1 MMRRLGSLIVLLVL
15 VAGPPLAL
23 VRWGF
28 YAWGDLSLTAPA
40 DARMLVGVLTL
51 IGWLAWAWFAIATA
65 IELVQLL
72 GGRRVHVALPGFDL
86 PRTLAGGLLAAIFA
100 ATAAS
105 GPAMAA
111 PAAGVSSVDA
121 GTAPRSQMVAAAVVS
136 SPQSASAQTKE
147 GAAREWAQHTVSPGD
162 DLWSL
167 AERYCGDGH
176 QWRELAKV
184 NAGVLGADPIADLRV
199 GTVLRVPAP
208 SGVYTV
214 KAGDTLWQIAE
225 NHLGD
230 GGRFHDIV
238 RANASLIKD
247 PAHIEPG
254 WVLTMPGA
262 LGMSESPRPA
272 EDEGSSEAHVVP
284 SVAATSSPSAPTPA
298 PSGHAPSPA
307 TASATPS
314 ASPEVTITSASA
326 LPSAEPAAQVSDSG
340 GLLDQRAVR
349 AALGGLASLT
359 AAGLLARLAL
369 NRRGRE
375 GSRDVGEVF
384 MPPSDEQ
391 ERLESALGLT
401 VASQTPVASWE
412 REQLIASAQRLLA
425 QAWWDAREP
434 APRLRRAFV
443 GTRGITFEWA
453 HEVATLPP
461 PFVMQGNCATA
472 SWDTL
477 REEPS
482 EEGPVAYPGL
492 VTLGERAEE
501 LVMVDVAGCGVLVV
515 EGPDAAMPQASVAA
529 MVLEMSANAWA
540 DQLDLV
546 VVTADSRFATCA
558 GGDRVRCIEDVD
570 VALDEIDRLA
580 FERAAQVQLDQTL
593 YEQLRLD
600 PDLGEAWTPTVYL
613 FDAAVT
619 VDQAN
624 AARRAV
630 GTEPVG
636 VGVVIPVMADAT
648 AQHAS
653 GVDSGAVP
661 AESVG
666 LEAMLPARARVAALD
681 GVRGIASESDSAER
695 AGEDRVPPRTD
706 RPRVIVRRNGADPT
720 VTLVPYDDEPPMIA
734 QTLEPA
740 TREAIAG
747 LLHGSQSGHTV
758 AATWWRDYAMPA
770 DGVRVS
776 THVGPRRAL
785 LDDAA
790 EPFAKD
796 AAGVTASIP
805 VRTADREVDHRGD
818 ASREIGV
825 LGLEDDHPRTG
836 VPLPLQPDAA
846 PATSE
851 KQDEALPEALPTGRG
866 ELTLGELPDGEAPLA
881 HRPLGELPTEE
892 VLRAVDGPRLL
903 LLGPVEIE
911 GERGKAPSKGKRRC
925 LEYCAWL
932 LENPGAV
939 PTQMSRAMFVSEAT
953 RRSNLS
959 RLRTWLGQDAVGR
972 PFLPEAY
979 TGRIELQGVTS
990 DWQQFEELL
999 GRGVNVVDRTVLR
1012 EALSLVRGAPMADA
1026 APGEW
1031 AWASQL
1037 RQTMVDMIRDAAV
1050 VAARLE
1056 LERLDVAAARWS
1068 IERGLLV
1075 APADELLA
1083 CELMRVEAS
1092 VGDVDAVEGIAGR
1105 LGRAAS
1111 REGRDLRPETVTLIQ
1126 ELLEGGRRG
1135 VLTGEPVSSAGHASS

>member
-1 MMRRLGSLIVLLVL
+1 MRRLGSLVVLLVL
-15 VAGPPLAL
+15 VAGPPMALA
-23 VRWGF
+23 RWGF
-28 YAWGDLSLTAPA
+28 YAWGELSLTAPA
-40 DARMLVGVLTL
+40 DVRMLVGVLTV
-51 IGWLAWAWFAIATA
+51 IGWVAWAWFALATA

-72 GGRRVHVALPGFDL
+72 GGRRIRLALPGFDL
-86 PRTLAGGLLAAIFA
+86 PRALAGGLLAAAFA

-111 PAAGVSSVDA
+111 PASGGSSLDA
-121 GTAPRSQMVAAAVVS
+121 APTRSHVAAPAVVS
-136 SPQSASAQTKE
+136 SPQPATVSTHD
-147 GAAREWAQHTVSPGD
+147 AAGREWAQHTVVPGD

-184 NAGVLGADPIADLRV
+184 NAGVLGANPIDDLRV

-208 SGVYTV
+208 SGTYTV

-225 NHLGD
+225 NHLG
-230 GGRFHDIV
+230 GGARFHDLV

-254 WVLTMPGA
+254 WVLTIPGA
-262 LGMSESPRPA
+262 QGVAESS
-272 EDEGSSEAHVVP
+272 DSSSQGVAP
-284 SVAATSSPSAPTPA
+284 SVQVAPAPAQLTPSAVATPSPAAPA
-298 PSGHAPSPA
+298 PSAQSPA
-307 TASATPS
+307 PEPASSTA
-314 ASPEVTITSASA
+314 ASPEGTTPSPGAIPSTPASTHA
-326 LPSAEPAAQVSDSG
+326 SDTAG
-340 GLLDQRAVR
+340 ALDQRAVR
-349 AALGGLASLT
+349 AALGGLASLA

-369 NRRGRE
+369 NRRGRG

-384 MPPSDEQ
+384 LPPTDEQ
-391 ERLESALGLT
+391 ARLESALGLA
-401 VASQTPVASWE
+401 ASGQTPAASWE
-412 REQLIASAQRLLA
+412 REQLIATAQRLLA
-425 QAWWDAREP
+425 QAWWAAAEP
-434 APRLRRAFV
+434 APRLRRALV
-443 GTRGITFEWA
+443 SATGITFEWA
-453 HEVATLPP
+453 DELGTVPA
-461 PFVMQGNCATA
+461 PFVRQGTCATA
-472 SWDTL
+472 SWDAL
-477 REEPS
+477 REVTLV
-482 EEGPVAYPGL
+482 EGPVAYPAL
-492 VTLGERAEE
+492 VTLGERADD

-515 EGPDAAMPQASVAA
+515 EGPDAAIPQASVAA

-546 VVTADSRFATCA
+546 VVTPDARFATSA
-558 GGDRVRCIEDVD
+558 GGERVRCIADID
-570 VALDEIDRLA
+570 VALDEIDRIA

-593 YEQLRLD
+593 YEQVRLD
-600 PDLGEAWTPTVYL
+600 PDVGEAWTPVVYL
-613 FDAAVT
+613 FDASVT
-619 VDQAN
+619 LDQAA

-636 VGVVIPVMADAT
+636 VGVVIPVMAEATVRRSDEPDSQEAPQQAIAVDAMHA
-648 AQHAS
+648 AQAS
-653 GVDSGAVP
+653 AVTRP
-661 AESVG
+661 
-666 LEAMLPARARVAALD
+666 
-681 GVRGIASESDSAER
+681 GVRGAVEEGASSQR
-695 AGEDRVPPRTD
+695 AGEDHIAGRHD
-706 RPRVIVRRNGADPT
+706 RPRAIVRRDGTDPT
-720 VTLVPYDDEPPMIA
+720 VTLVPFDDEPPMTA

-747 LLHGSQSGHTV
+747 LLRGSTSTQTV
-758 AATWWRDYAMPA
+758 AAAWWRDYAMPA
-770 DGVRVS
+770 GGVRVS
-776 THVGPRRAL
+776 TTVGPRRAL
-785 LDDAA
+785 LDDDIAA
-790 EPFAKD
+790 PEF
-796 AAGVTASIP
+796 
-805 VRTADREVDHRGD
+805 
-818 ASREIGV
+818 
-825 LGLEDDHPRTG
+825 EDDDPRTIDPRTID
-836 VPLPLQPDAA
+836 PLPARQPDATTDSERKTDVPPESPSTLSEA
-846 PATSE
+846 PKPVETSSRQSPLE
-851 KQDEALPEALPTGRG
+851 ERALGALPNQEAQR
-866 ELTLGELPDGEAPLA
+866 
-881 HRPLGELPTEE
+881 
-892 VLRAVDGPRLL
+892 VSDGPRLL

-911 GERGKAPSKGKRRC
+911 GQRGKEPSKGKRRC

-932 LENPGAV
+932 LENPGSV

-972 PFLPEAY
+972 PYLPEAY

-999 GRGVNVVDRTVLR
+999 GRGINVVDRTVLH

-1031 AWASQL
+1031 AWASRL

-1092 VGDVDAVEGIAGR
+1092 IGDVDAVEGIAGR

-1111 REGRDLRPETVTLIQ
+1111 REGRELRLETVALIQ

-1135 VLTGEPVSSAGHASS
+1135 VLAGDSESSTVASA